1 MRLFTSESIYDVKT
15 GQWEERFWI
24 DGIITDGDSYF
35 FEQDREKKLEA
46 DKLLKQIELEDD
58 INEIDP
64 CEGCECKGCCECCED
79 EFEKFDY
86 EDLLDLFVDRIL
98 EIGPCP
104 VCLRNLLDE
113 FADIFIPDE
122 DVEEYIN

>member
-46 DKLLKQIELEDD
+46 DKLLKQIELEND
-58 INEIDP
+58 INEVDP
-64 CEGCECKGCCECCED
+64 CEGCECRDCCEVNNEG
-79 EFEKFDY
+79 FNY
-86 EDLLDLFVDRIL
+86 EDLLDIFVDRIL
-98 EIGPCP
+98 DVDSCP
-104 VCLRNLLDE
+104 NCTRAILDE
-113 FADIFIPDE
+113 FANIFLSDDE
-122 DVEEYIN
+122 D